1 MFVIHVPRRF
11 CRLSIP
17 GLRSGVSALALLAAG
32 AVSSAQADDLTVIG
46 TSGRSLYWQ
55 FGAAWDG
62 GVVPGAGDR
71 AIIGPHTV
79 GGSIIGSNP
88 TRFSVSGD
96 PSSVIDIGSIWI
108 TPASLLT
115 SFSNESMSALRFHGI
130 NGIAALNESA
140 NNVQMVRRTIL
151 ANDLIFRASNPAGGG
166 FRWTAYGL
174 SGVSFWG
181 IDLNGHTATFD
192 TVNAA
197 NTMTF
202 NAAAVISGAGN
213 VIKTGAG
220 TLSIGSESTYTGST
234 TIEAGTLALV
244 RNGSTDGSI
253 ASSSGL
259 RNDGVFDI
267 SALTGAG
274 TSIKTLSGSGVVELG
289 TKFLT
294 LTNAHDTFA
303 GTIQGSGGLILNA
316 GTEILTGTNTYAGGT
331 TIAGGTLQLGDG
343 GTSGSIVGNVTD
355 NGTLAF
361 NRADTVTFNGT
372 ISSTGGVSQIGTG
385 TTILNANNT
394 YGGPTNVQAGTLAVG
409 DAGHTSAALS
419 GGGLVTVASGA
430 TLGGYG
436 TVAGDVDNRGTVALG
451 SAAFGGG
458 PFGSF
463 TIGGNY
469 TAHSTLVVNTLLN
482 AGGPLANQF
491 TDRLLIL
498 GNAGGH
504 TTVQVNAS
512 GSGALTGAPTAA
524 SGISL
529 VQVAGAT
536 SAGAFSLPGGYVTG
550 GTPYQYHLNAY
561 GPGSSNGAAD
571 PSQNL
576 VGNAANYW
584 DFRLQ
589 SAYVTPSGPVQPGQP
604 LDPNARP
611 ALAPQVPAY
620 ISAPTALFSAGLLD
634 IDQLQRRLGE
644 IRDARTVGL
653 PKTAEFFARGYGNT
667 MTYNSTR
674 SFTDY
679 GIDASESYAA
689 FQIGGSAVVMDSD
702 LGSLRLGLAGSYGK
716 LQFDPNAPDGWS
728 EGNINIGKVSGIA
741 TFQAQAGWYLDGIV
755 SGGWF
760 NGSIGT
766 VAHGQAA
773 ALNGSMVGAS
783 LEGGYPIALGWQK
796 LSVEPQVQVSW
807 QHLMFDG
814 TTDADSI
821 NVQLGTL
828 DQGIVRAGAR
838 LVRPFKTDDRR
849 FVTPYFK
856 VNLLQGFA
864 DNNNAIGV
872 SGVNFNTGQYGTAIQ
887 VGGGVTGMLTAS
899 LAVYGDVSYQHEVS
913 DGGFRG
919 WAFNGGVRYSF

>member
-1 MFVIHVPRRF
+1 MFAIHVRRRF

-17 GLRSGVSALALLAAG
+17 GLRSGVSTLALLAAG
-32 AVSSAQADDLTVIG
+32 TVSSAPAQAADITVVG
-46 TSGRSLYWQ
+46 TSGRGLVWQ
-55 FGAAWDG
+55 FGTSWDSG
-62 GVVPGAGDR
+62 TVPGAGDR
-71 AIIGPHTV
+71 AILGPHTV
-79 GGSIIGSNP
+79 GGSVIGSNP
-88 TRFSVSGD
+88 TQFGLNSDGFGVLN
-96 PSSVIDIGSIWI
+96 IGSVWI
-108 TPASLLT
+108 TPGSGLT
-115 SFSNESMSALRFHGI
+115 RFTNETMPALRFYGT
-130 NGIAALNESA
+130 NGIAALNEST
-140 NNVQMVRRTIL
+140 NNVFFLRRSIL

-166 FRWTAYGL
+166 FNWTSVAVSNVPFIGL
-174 SGVSFWG
+174 
-181 IDLNGHTATFD
+181 DLAGHTATFD

-197 NTMTF
+197 NTMSF
-202 NAAAVISGAGN
+202 SIISVISGAGN

-220 TLSIGSESTYTGST
+220 ILSIGSESTYTGST
-234 TIEAGTLALV
+234 TIEAGTLALF
-244 RNGSTDGSI
+244 GSDGSI

-259 RNDGVFDI
+259 NNNGAFDI

-372 ISSTGGVSQIGTG
+372 ISGTGGVSQIGTG

-409 DAGHTSAALS
+409 DAGHTSATLS

-436 TVAGDVDNRGTVALG
+436 TVAGDVDNHGTVAPG

-589 SAYVTPSGPVQPGQP
+589 SAYVTPAGPVQPGQP
-604 LDPNARP
+604 LGPDARP

-620 ISAPTALFSAGLLD
+620 ITAPTALFGAGLQD
-634 IDQLQRRLGE
+634 MDQLHRRLGE
-644 IRDARTVGL
+644 IRDSQAVGL

-667 MTYNSTR
+667 MTYQSTR
-674 SFTDY
+674 SFTDF
-679 GIDASESYAA
+679 GINASESYAA
-689 FQIGGSAVVMDSD
+689 FQLGGSAVVMDSD
-702 LGSLRLGLAGSYGK
+702 LGMLRVGLAGSYGK
-716 LQFDPNAPDGWS
+716 LQFDPNAPDGFS

-741 TFQAQAGWYLDGIV
+741 TFQSVAGWYLDGIV

-766 VAHGQAA
+766 TAPGQVA

-783 LEGGYPIALGWQK
+783 VEGGYPIAIGWQK
-796 LSVEPQVQVSW
+796 LLVEPQVQVSW
-807 QHLMFDG
+807 QHLMFDP
-814 TTDADSI
+814 TTDTDRI
-821 NVQLGTL
+821 NVQLGAL

-838 LVRPFKTDDRR
+838 LVRPFETDDKR
-849 FVTPYFK
+849 FVTPYLN

-864 DNNNAIGV
+864 DNNAINV
-872 SGVNFNTGQYGTAIQ
+872 SGVAFNTGQYGTAIQ
-887 VGGGVTGMLTAS
+887 VGGGVTGMLMAN
-899 LAVYGDVSYQHEVS
+899 LAAYGDVSYQHEVS
-913 DGGFRG
+913 TGGFRG